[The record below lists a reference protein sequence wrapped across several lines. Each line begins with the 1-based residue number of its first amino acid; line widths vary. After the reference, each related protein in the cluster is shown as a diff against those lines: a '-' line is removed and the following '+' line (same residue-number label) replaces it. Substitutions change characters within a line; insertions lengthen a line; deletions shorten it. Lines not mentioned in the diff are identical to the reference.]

1 MDVESNGWDE
11 NKEKERLY
19 KNENDGMELS
29 LKEFHQREPCNGR
42 LFSAISGSKAMLR
55 EKVHIAYHYGHIF
68 SVEDL
73 QWGLNTWFAQVPI
86 ILPWEILQHLD

>member
-1 MDVESNGWDE
+1 MAFWWKIIREILKKDVELNGWDE

-42 LFSAISGSKAMLR
+42 LFSAISGSKDDA
-55 EKVHIAYHYGHIF
+55 
-68 SVEDL
+68 
-73 QWGLNTWFAQVPI
+73 
-86 ILPWEILQHLD
+86 